1 MERRGVLWDMA
12 DAPDEKRSNEKPF
25 MREKIVKPPLSRR
38 QTAVRVFRLFLSA
51 VIFGV
56 VAAVSFAASRP
67 LAERF
72 LGKEPET
79 TPAPTLPLSGMN
91 REKRRRPRRRKANP
105 CRRRASR
112 RQPGGD
118 RRDRKKRAGD
128 LRLDQGQGGG
138 HEPGP
143 PGDRQGGRSEC
154 RDRIFRKAPGGL
166 VRQSGGEHRP
176 SMRGLSCP

>member
-1 MERRGVLWDMA
+1 MA

-72 LGKEPET
+72 LGKV
-79 TPAPTLPLSGMN
+79 PLSGMN

-112 RQPGGD
+112 RQPG
-118 RRDRKKRAGD
+118 RRSK
-128 LRLDQGQGGG
+128 
-138 HEPGP
+138 E
-143 PGDRQGGRSEC
+143 S
-154 RDRIFRKAPGGL
+154 
-166 VRQSGGEHRP
+166 
-176 SMRGLSCP
+176 

>member
-1 MERRGVLWDMA
+1 MA

-56 VAAVSFAASRP
+56 VAAVSFVVSRP

-72 LGKEPET
+72 LGKGPET
-79 TPAPTLPLSGMN
+79 TPAPTITIERDEPG
-91 REKRRRPRRRKANP
+91 KRRRPRRRKANP

-112 RQPGGD
+112 RQPG
-118 RRDRKKRAGD
+118 RRSKG
-128 LRLDQGQGGG
+128 
-138 HEPGP
+138 
-143 PGDRQGGRSEC
+143 S
-154 RDRIFRKAPGGL
+154 
-166 VRQSGGEHRP
+166 
-176 SMRGLSCP
+176 

>member
-1 MERRGVLWDMA
+1 MA

-79 TPAPTLPLSGMN
+79 TPAPTITID

-112 RQPGGD
+112 RQPG
-118 RRDRKKRAGD
+118 RRSKG
-128 LRLDQGQGGG
+128 
-138 HEPGP
+138 
-143 PGDRQGGRSEC
+143 S
-154 RDRIFRKAPGGL
+154 
-166 VRQSGGEHRP
+166 
-176 SMRGLSCP
+176 